1 MTVINSVS
9 TPPAAVLQAEE
20 TVNTSKT
27 EAGGEQSGATKLPPT
42 AASDTSGIGEAIQNT
57 LKELSQSIDKRSQLL
72 KTLPADVKEQVQA
85 LLLKAAASQNLLS
98 QGLFAAVSLQ
108 KQTAQSMLDMALS
121 LETAASV
128 PDPAGDCEALLGSI
142 TQKLGAG
149 NAGQHAKQL
158 VVLARQLVDP
168 AISRDSANLNEQQSV
183 LPETGGSADSQDL
196 ATTGQ
201 LNVMNKNSF
210 APAGQAGK
218 NLPGLLNMGL
228 PEEQAAAQPSQSG
241 TIQSGTAK
249 PGQPE
254 MAQPGAV
261 QPGPTAAAQSGQ
273 LGGALPGQS
282 GTSQTSQPGMVVDG
296 QPGAI
301 QSGQSGTAV
310 TGQPGVVQPGQP
322 GLALPGQPGAAQ
334 AGQPGPV
341 QSSQPGASLSGQ
353 PATQPGQ
360 PDAAQPGQ
368 RSAASPSQQGAAQ
381 LSQPRFAQPGQPA
394 MVQPAQPGMV
404 QPGQSGMTLLGLQ
417 AAGTVLRD
425 IKQLLANLTTDITED
440 QLQTA
445 AKPVETLIP
454 QVLRQAAAQ
463 PGLAELPNLWAL
475 LKIVE
480 LNQWKN
486 MDRSERAKAGAD
498 LKRLAQLFAKETVP
512 QGENVSTHTVLSYS
526 MPLYFGDNPHPYPAY
541 IHIYHQ
547 REQTDREQGEYETW
561 LRIALDTQNIGMVDA
576 SFRLYDGEKVDVRV
590 GLGDYQAVESFS
602 QAVPDIRTALAESP
616 LTLQVLA
623 VNKLKED

>member
-108 KQTAQSMLDMALS
+108 KQTAQSMLDMAFS

-128 PDPAGDCEALLGSI
+128 PEPAGDCEALLGGI

-168 AISRDSANLNEQQSV
+168 AISRDSANLTEQQSV
-183 LPETGGSADSQDL
+183 LPEMGESADSQDL

-201 LNVMNKNSF
+201 PNVMNKNSF

-228 PEEQAAAQPSQSG
+228 PAQQAAAQPSQSG
-241 TIQSGTAK
+241 TIQSGTAQ

-254 MAQPGAV
+254 VAQPGTV

-273 LGGALPGQS
+273 PVGALPGQS
-282 GTSQTSQPGMVVDG
+282 GATHTSQPGMAVAG
-296 QPGAI
+296 QPGAV
-301 QSGQSGTAV
+301 QSGQAGTAV
-310 TGQPGVVQPGQP
+310 TGQIGVVEPGQP
-322 GLALPGQPGAAQ
+322 GLALPGQPGAVQ

-341 QSSQPGASLSGQ
+341 QSSQPGAPLSGQ
-353 PATQPGQ
+353 PTIQPGQ

-368 RSAASPSQQGAAQ
+368 GSAAAPSQQGTAQ

-394 MVQPAQPGMV
+394 MVQPGQPGMV
-404 QPGQSGMTLLGLQ
+404 QPGQSGMTLPGLQ

-425 IKQLLANLTTDITED
+425 IKQLLANLTPDITED

-445 AKPVETLIP
+445 AKPVEALIP
-454 QVLRQAAAQ
+454 QILKQAAVQ
-463 PGLAELPNLWAL
+463 HGLAELPNLWAL

-498 LKRLAQLFAKETVP
+498 LKRLAQLFAKETIP